1 MRQLTLP
8 SGNVMP
14 VFGLG
19 TWRMGE
25 HLDRFQDETDLI
37 RGALDLGI
45 TLIDTAEMYGEGG
58 AEDVIGEAIRG
69 RRDDLFLV
77 SKFYPHNASRSGV
90 VEACERSLQRL
101 KCDCIDL
108 YLLHWPG
115 GIPLEQTFAGL
126 QALQESSKIRDY
138 GVSNFDLHDLQAIPE
153 AYRARLGGNQVFYNL
168 AHREPEWAVADW
180 CRQRGTPLMA
190 YSPLDQGG
198 ELLKSSVIAKVAENH
213 GASPA
218 QIALAWL
225 LHQPETVVIPK
236 SARLKRIEDNLAALD
251 IKLSAGDLQDLDS
264 AFPAPQRAVR
274 LGMR

>member
-90 VEACERSLQRL
+90 IEACERSLQRL

-153 AYRARLGGNQVFYNL
+153 AYRDRLGGNQVFYNL

>member
-58 AEDVIGEAIRG
+58 AEEVIGEAIRG

-126 QALQESSKIRDY
+126 QALQESGKIRDY

>member
-8 SGNVMP
+8 SGHAMP

-58 AEDVIGEAIRG
+58 AEEVIGEAIRG

-126 QALQESSKIRDY
+126 QALQESGKIRDY
-138 GVSNFDLHDLQAIPE
+138 GVSNFDLHDLRAIPE
-153 AYRARLGGNQVFYNL
+153 AYRDRLGGNQVFYNL

>member
-58 AEDVIGEAIRG
+58 AEEVIGEAIRG

-115 GIPLEQTFAGL
+115 GIPLEQTFEGL
-126 QALQESSKIRDY
+126 QALQESGKIRDY

>member
-1 MRQLTLP
+1 MRQLKLP
-8 SGNVMP
+8 SGNRMP

-25 HLDRFQDETDLI
+25 HLDRFQAETDLI

-58 AEDVIGEAIRG
+58 AEEVIGEAIHG

-77 SKFYPHNASRSGV
+77 SKFYPHNASHSGV
-90 VEACERSLQRL
+90 IEACERSLRRL
-101 KCDCIDL
+101 KCDYIDL

-115 GIPLEQTFAGL
+115 GIPLEQTFDGL
-126 QALQESSKIRDY
+126 QALQESGKIRDY
-138 GVSNFDLHDLQAIPE
+138 GVSNFDLHDLQSIPE
-153 AYRARLGGNQVFYNL
+153 ACQDRLGCNQVFYNL

-198 ELLKSSVIAKVAENH
+198 ELLKSSVIAEVAENH

-225 LHQPETVVIPK
+225 LHQPQTVVIPK
-236 SARLKRIEDNLAALD
+236 SARLNRIADNLAALE
-251 IKLSAGDLQDLDS
+251 IKLSTGELQDLDS
-264 AFPAPQRAVR
+264 AFPAPQRAMR